1 MNATLRIYDNG
12 GKTFDRYTILPPRWA
27 TDYRG
32 DGAKNWGSPEGWAA
46 LGASEFPYSPGGF
59 GQYVTATP
67 GRHLGRRIG
76 WDALPR
82 DVRLFCYAAL
92 PEFVPELETV
102 ARHFCVAAQ
111 WADAEEGTRPRL
123 FREALKT
130 ARGFAAAFIGARP
143 RLFRAAMECDG
154 YGTHPDAGSPAAAFG
169 HDLYLTAAGHG
180 VGFSDRAE
188 LGALGARLSEVIR
201 DEWRRWHVE
210 AYQSRGWLYLA
221 WRGP

>member
-1 MNATLRIYDNG
+1 MSSLRIYDNG
-12 GKTFDRYTILPPRWA
+12 GRTFDRFTIIPPRWA

-32 DGAKNWGSPEGWAA
+32 DGAKNWGAWWGWAA

-59 GQYVTATP
+59 GQHVTATP

-76 WDALPR
+76 WDELPR
-82 DVRLFCYAAL
+82 GVRLFCYSAL

-102 ARHFCVAAQ
+102 ARHFCIAAQ
-111 WADAEEGTRPRL
+111 WADAEEGTSPRL
-123 FREALKT
+123 AREALKT
-130 ARGFAAAFIGARP
+130 ARGFAAAFIAEHP
-143 RLFRAAMECDG
+143 RKFRAAMECDG

-188 LGALGARLSEVIR
+188 LGDLGYTLAEVIHK
-201 DEWRRWHVE
+201 EWCRWHVE
-210 AYQSRGWLYLA
+210 AYQSRGWLYLT

>member
-12 GKTFDRYTILPPRWA
+12 GKTLDRFTILPPRSA
-27 TDYRG
+27 ADYRG
-32 DGAKNWGSPEGWAA
+32 DGAKNWGAPWGWAA

-59 GQYVTATP
+59 GQHVTATP

-123 FREALKT
+123 SREALNT
-130 ARGFAAAFIGARP
+130 ARGFAAAFIAAQP
-143 RLFRAAMECDG
+143 RKFRAAMECDG
-154 YGTHPDAGSPAAAFG
+154 YGKHPDAGSPAAAFG

-188 LGALGARLSEVIR
+188 LGETGERLAEVIHK
-201 DEWRRWHVE
+201 DWRRWHVE
-210 AYQSRGWLYLA
+210 AYQSRGWLYLP